1 MAPRLGK
8 YWIIYLLAFLW
19 SFWIGA
25 RDFGVW
31 FTLSN
36 EESARTINHLWFFL
50 GPFAFLPLLF
60 LSLFFRKVFGAVLL
74 FCGVVFSL
82 ISIIGRP
89 FGLSLLETLLQ
100 VLQIGVPMVA
110 LGGFQFFRDGSA
122 TQRAEENVA

>member
-36 EESARTINHLWFFL
+36 EESARAINHLWFFL
-50 GPFAFLPLLF
+50 GPFVFLPFLF
-60 LSLFFRKVFGAVLL
+60 LSLFFRRAFGAIL
-74 FCGVVFSL
+74 FCSGVAFSL
-82 ISIIGRP
+82 LSIIGRP
-89 FGLSLLETLLQ
+89 FGLSLFEAMLQ
-100 VLQIGVPMVA
+100 VLQIGVPMIL
-110 LGGFQFFRDGSA
+110 LGGFQFLRDGSV
-122 TQRAEENVA
+122 TQRAGENMA